1 MSRNTKISAALI
13 AVFAIVVAIVALT
26 ASDSKTPTAKPK
38 TATNA
43 ADQAAPADTPVV
55 ASDPRSAGKP
65 GNSGVTLTEFLD
77 FECEACG
84 AAYPMIEQLR
94 KEYEGRVTF
103 NVRYFPIE
111 SHKNSRTAATAVEA
125 AAQQNK
131 FGPMYQRMFETQI
144 EWGESQSSQA
154 DRFRKFAEDL
164 GLDMKKFDAAVADPK
179 TAARIERDVKAGEA
193 LGVQGTPSFFINE
206 ERIEPQS
213 VDDIRSQ
220 LDAAISES

>member
-13 AVFAIVVAIVALT
+13 AVFAIVLAAVALT
-26 ASDSKTPTAKPK
+26 ASNSDKPAAKAKPP
-38 TATNA
+38 ATNA
-43 ADQAAPADTPVV
+43 DKTALASTPVV

-65 GNSGVTLTEFLD
+65 GSTGVTLTEFLD

-94 KEYEGRVTF
+94 KEYEGHVTF

-125 AAQQNK
+125 AAQQDK

-144 EWGESQSSQA
+144 EWGESTSSQA
-154 DRFRKFAEDL
+154 DRFRNYAKDL
-164 GLDMKKFDAAVADPK
+164 GLDMKKFDADVADPK

-213 VDDIRSQ
+213 VEDIRTQ
-220 LDAAISES
+220 LDAAIAGS